1 MTLQEFANK
10 FCSKMFANTVLY
22 ANMEICKYIGKSLG
36 LPCAR
41 YTTDIFFYKS

>member
-22 ANMEICKYIGKSLG
+22 ANMEKRTYRKVTWPPMCSLYHRYIL
-36 LPCAR
+36 L
-41 YTTDIFFYKS
+41 